1 MAKDRDI
8 PGDGVFVA
16 LDPETIIN
24 KKGNT
29 TEDSKKKSDSW
40 GSVKSKQ
47 SKHTDLEVFL
57 EKLGEKLGEALSK
70 TTKDKKLEVTK
81 K

>member
-1 MAKDRDI
+1 MVKERDI

-24 KKGNT
+24 KKGNKT
-29 TEDSKKKSDSW
+29 KDSKNKSDSW

-47 SKHTDLEVFL
+47 TKDSNLETLV
-57 EKLGEKLGEALSK
+57 EKLGEKLEKVLSK
-70 TTKDKKLEVTK
+70 NTKGKKLEVIK